1 MAGYAER
8 LIAAGQDVQLH
19 LHPMWLN
26 YENGA
31 MKPDQT
37 VSDHCCDLDIEP
49 LTELLLDGCDTVE
62 EWTGRR
68 PSSLRTGNFSTAM
81 NVYLAM
87 QRAGLR
93 TASSLCIAAQVP
105 AEEGLRAAGGVWR
118 TDRKSTRQNSSH

>member
-1 MAGYAER
+1 MRISDWSSDVCSSDLER

-26 YENGA
+26 FENGA

-37 VSDHCCDLDIEP
+37 VSDHCYDLDIEP

-68 PSSLRTGNFSTAM
+68 PSRSGERRVGNEGVSTC
-81 NVYLAM
+81 
-87 QRAGLR
+87 RSR
-93 TASSLCIAAQVP
+93 WSP
-105 AEEGLRAAGGVWR
+105 A
-118 TDRKSTRQNSSH
+118 H

>member
-1 MAGYAER
+1 MLRSHGLEATFFIETAHTRYFGKKAMAGYAER

-37 VSDHCCDLDIEP
+37 VSDHCYDLDIEP
-49 LTELLLDGCDTVE
+49 LTELLLDGGDPGD

-68 PSSLRTGNFSTAM
+68 PQIR
-81 NVYLAM
+81 
-87 QRAGLR
+87 RASWRERGCEDG
-93 TASSLCIAAQVP
+93 SVWV
-105 AEEGLRAAGGVWR
+105 GGVSLKKKIN
-118 TDRKSTRQNSSH
+118 T

>member
-1 MAGYAER
+1 MRISDWSSDVCSSDLER

-26 YENGA
+26 FENGA

-37 VSDHCCDLDIEP
+37 VSDHCYDLDIEP

-68 PSSLRTGNFSTAM
+68 PSSMRTGNFSTAM

-93 TASSLCIAAQVP
+93 TASNLCIAAQ
-105 AEEGLRAAGGVWR
+105 RSAGPTSELPSLMR
-118 TDRKSTRQNSSH
+118 I